1 MIRLDRQQLIIGA
14 LALAVIVGFGIVAYY
29 PLLCKARQV
38 ASAVQERREYIG
50 RTDELVRR
58 LVVSQAQLEG
68 LQELRQRF
76 DQRVP
81 ADKQTISELWG
92 QIADVMKTHGLRDQL
107 IRPGQET
114 QSGRLRCNTIS
125 LECSGSL
132 QQAFDFLQALDA
144 SGRLIRIESLEL
156 INDKGH
162 SGHIRL
168 VADARVYGQETAE
181 RGT

>member
-14 LALAVIVGFGIVAYY
+14 LALAVVVGFGVLAYY
-29 PLLCKARQV
+29 PLVCKARHV
-38 ASAVQERREYIG
+38 ASAVQERREYIA
-50 RTDELVRR
+50 RTDELVRH
-58 LVVSQAQLEG
+58 LVVLQAQLEG
-68 LQELRQRF
+68 LQDLRQRF

-144 SGRLIRIESLEL
+144 SGRLIRIESLQL
-156 INDKGH
+156 TNDKGY
-162 SGHIRL
+162 SGHVRL